1 MFSFVCERIKIIWI
15 TRDELQFLSHLQ
27 KYKFLQSFITYMDA
41 LNKIEI
47 WKLLDFKLD
56 IIPMH
61 VLPRDIMY
69 RTRISVAQ
77 ILVLE
82 KMQSKVA
89 IRPKSSD
96 EWSECMGRAMTIYT
110 IYSDQK
116 SGSVAIQHHEILWVF
131 LWELVLT
138 YSVWIN

>member
-1 MFSFVCERIKIIWI
+1 MSFSSCAI
-15 TRDELQFLSHLQ
+15 
-27 KYKFLQSFITYMDA
+27 YKNTVYLHKDIFPSALQSFITYMDD